1 MYMAVKKSRFY
12 YVTSIVFS
20 FYLSFRCIIAPGL
33 GMDEYIPNNPQQEII
48 LFLVFLVILGVPLF
62 IYNWY
67 EIKTVFELSQFLYNH
82 IDSKEIVN
90 FLKFINDYIK
100 S

>member
-1 MYMAVKKSRFY
+1 
-12 YVTSIVFS
+12 
-20 FYLSFRCIIAPGL
+20 
-33 GMDEYIPNNPQQEII
+33 MDEYIPNNPQQEII